1 MSFCGVL
8 SIFVC
13 RVVILVTNI
22 VFHRGDVIILR
33 WISACRPS
41 ERGAEGSDENTL
53 SSGYSPGRSSSV
65 FVVATSP
72 FTPFHPLHSP
82 WQPSF
87 FIILMDNHNL
97 ITTHPMF
104 ESGWWGTFHP
114 TLLLFTLSGK
124 RKRIR
129 HFIHCS
135 APAEKNF
142 SQRY

>member
-1 MSFCGVL
+1 M
-8 SIFVC
+8 
-13 RVVILVTNI
+13 RT
-22 VFHRGDVIILR
+22 R
-33 WISACRPS
+33 WFSAGC
-41 ERGAEGSDENTL
+41 
-53 SSGYSPGRSSSV
+53 SSSV

-87 FIILMDNHNL
+87 FIILMDSFNL
-97 ITTHPMF
+97 ITTHPIF

-114 TLLLFTLSGK
+114 TLLLLT

>member
-1 MSFCGVL
+1 M
-8 SIFVC
+8 C

-22 VFHRGDVIILR
+22 VLHPGDVIILP
-33 WISACRPS
+33 ADPLN
-41 ERGAEGSDENTL
+41 EEAEGSYENTL
-53 SSGYSPGRSSSV
+53 SSGYPAGFSGSV

-72 FTPFHPLHSP
+72 FTPFHPLRSP

-97 ITTHPMF
+97 ITAHPIF

-114 TLLLFTLSGK
+114 TLLLLTLSGK

-135 APAEKNF
+135 APAEKN
-142 SQRY
+142 SSRRY